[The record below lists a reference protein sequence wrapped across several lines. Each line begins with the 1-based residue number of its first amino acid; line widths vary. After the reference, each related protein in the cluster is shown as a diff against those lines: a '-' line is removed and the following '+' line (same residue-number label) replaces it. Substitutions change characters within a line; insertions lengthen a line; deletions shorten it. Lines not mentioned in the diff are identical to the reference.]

1 MKGKTMLQPNLLS
14 ALSQIRYQEMLQ
26 EAEVERRYRQTKR
39 QSPSLGTQVGGLLSV
54 VGRKIGR
61 QVQTSATTP
70 ALRAK

>member
-1 MKGKTMLQPNLLS
+1 MLQPNLI
-14 ALSQIRYQEMLQ
+14 ATLSQIRYQEMLQ